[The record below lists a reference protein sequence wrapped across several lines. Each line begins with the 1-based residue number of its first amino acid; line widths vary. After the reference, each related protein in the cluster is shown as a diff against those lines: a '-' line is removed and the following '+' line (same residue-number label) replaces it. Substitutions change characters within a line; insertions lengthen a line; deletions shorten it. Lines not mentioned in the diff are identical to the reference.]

1 VNRVDPPDRRLARN
15 EALFRE
21 VNESVRTLADG
32 NGSESAYEDYF
43 CECADVDC
51 TIRVKLT
58 NSEYEIARSEG
69 NRFIVACGHERRGVE
84 RIVLETDRFV
94 LVEKTGGGGD
104 EAAKLDPRK

>member
-1 VNRVDPPDRRLARN
+1 VDPPDRRLARN

-21 VNESVRTLADG
+21 VNESVRTLTEG
-32 NGSESAYEDYF
+32 NGNDGMLHDFF

-58 NSEYEIARSEG
+58 NSEYETARSEG
-69 NRFIVACGHERRGVE
+69 TRFIVACGHELLDLE
-84 RIVLETDRFV
+84 RIVLENDRFL

>member
-1 VNRVDPPDRRLARN
+1 MEPPDRRLARN

-21 VNESVRTLADG
+21 VNETVLTLELA
-32 NGSESAYEDYF
+32 NGDDSGLHEFF
-43 CECADVDC
+43 CECSDVEC

-58 NSEYEIARSEG
+58 HSEYETARSEG
-69 NRFIVACGHERRGVE
+69 TRFIVARGHERLDIE
-84 RIVLETDRFV
+84 RIVLECERYL

>member
-1 VNRVDPPDRRLARN
+1 MDPPDRRLARN

-21 VNESVRTLADG
+21 VNESVRTLTEE
-32 NGSESAYEDYF
+32 NGHAGTLHDFF

-58 NSEYEIARSEG
+58 NSEYETARSQG
-69 NRFIVACGHERRGVE
+69 TRFVVACGHERDHLE
-84 RIVLETDRFV
+84 RIVIENDRFL

>member
-1 VNRVDPPDRRLARN
+1 VDPPDRRLARN

-21 VNESVRTLADG
+21 VNESVRTLTDDDG
-32 NGSESAYEDYF
+32 GTLHDFF

-58 NSEYEIARSEG
+58 NSEYETARSEG
-69 NRFIVACGHERRGVE
+69 RRFIVACGHELPGVE
-84 RIVLETDRFV
+84 RIIIETERFL

>member
-1 VNRVDPPDRRLARN
+1 VDPPDRRLARN

-21 VNESVRTLADG
+21 VNENLRTFT
-32 NGSESAYEDYF
+32 EDNKGTLHDFF

-58 NSEYEIARSEG
+58 SSEYETARSEG
-69 NRFIVACGHERRGVE
+69 NRFVVASGHEQREVE
-84 RIVLETDRFV
+84 RIVIETDRFL

>member
-1 VNRVDPPDRRLARN
+1 VDPPDRRLARN

-21 VNESVRTLADG
+21 VNESVRTLTEDSDG
-32 NGSESAYEDYF
+32 TLHDFF

-58 NSEYEIARSEG
+58 NSEYEVARSEG
-69 NRFIVACGHERRGVE
+69 TRFIVACGHEVPRVE
-84 RIVLETDRFV
+84 RIVIETERFL

-104 EAAKLDPRK
+104 EAAQLDPRK

>member
-1 VNRVDPPDRRLARN
+1 VDPQDRRLARN

-21 VNESVRTLADG
+21 VNESVRELTDDNGHDG
-32 NGSESAYEDYF
+32 RLHEFF

-58 NSEYEIARSEG
+58 TTEYEAARSEG
-69 NRFIVACGHERRGVE
+69 TRFIVAWGHEEREHE
-84 RIVLETDRFV
+84 RIVLETDRYL

>member
-1 VNRVDPPDRRLARN
+1 VEPPDRRLARN

-21 VNESVRTLADG
+21 VNESVRTLTEDNCHDG
-32 NGSESAYEDYF
+32 VFHDFF

-58 NSEYEIARSEG
+58 NNEYETARSEG
-69 NRFIVACGHERRGVE
+69 TRFIVACGHERADLE
-84 RIVLETDRFV
+84 RVITETERFL

>member
-1 VNRVDPPDRRLARN
+1 VDPPDRRLARN
-15 EALFRE
+15 EVLFRE
-21 VNESVRTLADG
+21 VNENLRTLAEQNEGTLQDF
-32 NGSESAYEDYF
+32 F

-58 NSEYEIARSEG
+58 NSEYETARSEG
-69 NRFIVACGHERRGVE
+69 NRFIVASGHERREVE
-84 RIVLETDRFV
+84 RIVIETDRFL

>member
-1 VNRVDPPDRRLARN
+1 VDPPDRRLARN

-21 VNESVRTLADG
+21 VNESVRALTE
-32 NGSESAYEDYF
+32 ESGPDRALHDFF

-58 NSEYEIARSEG
+58 NSEYETARSEG
-69 NRFIVACGHERRGVE
+69 TRFIVACGHELKEIE
-84 RIVLETDRFV
+84 RIVIETDRFL

>member
-1 VNRVDPPDRRLARN
+1 VDPPDRRLARN

-21 VNESVRTLADG
+21 VNESVRALEEG
-32 NGSESAYEDYF
+32 NGRDGTLQDFF

-58 NSEYEIARSEG
+58 NNEYEVARSEG
-69 NRFIVACGHERRGVE
+69 TRFIVACGHERLDVE
-84 RIVLETDRFV
+84 RIVIETERFL
-94 LVEKTGGGGD
+94 LVEKTAGGGD